1 MEDRHHIFLTGRLA
15 RPRLEKILSG
25 LADPGFTFE
34 VRDIG
39 VKVAAL
45 MTEPII
51 KRRLEAPVKASAV
64 YVPGRTRMDLT
75 SLSHHFGVPFL
86 RGPDEINDL
95 PPFFGKAG
103 INLDLSKHDI
113 RIFAEIVDAPA
124 LSIEQLLARAR
135 AMAAA
140 SADVIDLGC
149 QPGVPFPHLED
160 AINALKQEG
169 FKVSVDSGDFGELE
183 RGAHAGADALLSLTR
198 ETLALARDT
207 GIEAVLVPSR
217 HGDLDSL
224 IEAIDQAAQWGLRI
238 MADPV
243 LDPIHFGFTD
253 SLRRYARVRR
263 ARPDTPMLM
272 GTGNLTELTEADTSG
287 ITALLL
293 GICSELEIGNVLVV
307 QVSPHTRRTLQE
319 HDAARR
325 LMYAAR
331 RDQSLPKGY
340 GGQLLQVHELSP
352 FAVSPDE
359 IAEIAGE
366 VRDRNY
372 RIEVAEDGIHIYNA
386 TSHHVS
392 TDALSLYPKL
402 GVENDA
408 AHAFYLAQELMKAEI
423 AFLLGKRYAQDEPL
437 RWGVGADRKPE
448 DLTRLAER
456 GHTLRPNKDQS

>member
-15 RPRLEKILSG
+15 KPRLEKV
-25 LADPGFTFE
+25 LANLAEPGFTFE
-34 VRDIG
+34 VRDMG

-45 MTEPII
+45 MTEAII
-51 KRRLEAPVKASAV
+51 RRRLEPPLQGTAV
-64 YVPGRTRMDLT
+64 YVPGRCRMNLA
-75 SLSHHFGVPFL
+75 SLSDHFGVPFL

-103 INLDLSKHDI
+103 LDPDLSQHDV
-113 RIFAEIVDAPA
+113 RIFAEIVEAPA
-124 LSIEQLLARAR
+124 LTVEQLVARAR
-135 AMAAA
+135 AMIAA

-160 AINALKQEG
+160 AVRALKAEG
-169 FKVSVDSGDFGELE
+169 FKVSIDSGDIDELR

-207 GIEAVLVPSR
+207 GIEAVLIPSR

-224 IEAIDQAAQWGLRI
+224 FEAMDQAAEWGLRT

-243 LDPIHFGFTD
+243 LDPIHFGFTE
-253 SLRRYARVRR
+253 SLLRYSAVRQ
-263 ARPDTPMLM
+263 ARPEAAMLM

-293 GICSELEIGNVLVV
+293 GICSELGISNVLVV

-319 HDAARR
+319 HDSARR
-325 LMYAAR
+325 LMHAAK
-331 RDQSLPKGY
+331 RDQGLPKGY

-352 FAVSPDE
+352 FAVSPAE
-359 IAEIAGE
+359 IAEIADR
-366 VRDRNY
+366 VRDRNF

-386 TSHHVS
+386 KSHHVA

-402 GVENDA
+402 GVESDG

-437 RWGVGADRKPE
+437 GWGVGADRRQE

-456 GHTLRPNKDQS
+456 GHTLRPNKDQT